1 MYMYSL
7 SISRLRTI
15 SVVFLNRM
23 DVQLLKLHRLWAAFF
38 GLLSF
43 LPHLPRMSESLLDG
57 LRLSTHRGR

>member
-15 SVVFLNRM
+15 SVVFFKRM
-23 DVQLLKLHRLWAAFF
+23 DVQRLKLHRLAMD

-43 LPHLPRMSESLLDG
+43 LPRLPYMSESLLDD
-57 LRLSTHRGR
+57 LRISTHRGR